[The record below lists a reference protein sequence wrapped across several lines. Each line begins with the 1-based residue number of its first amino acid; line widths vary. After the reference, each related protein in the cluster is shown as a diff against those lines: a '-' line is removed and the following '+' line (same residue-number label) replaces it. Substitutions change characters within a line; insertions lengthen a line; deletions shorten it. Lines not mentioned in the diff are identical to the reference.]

1 MTEPSP
7 ERRARQREGE
17 TTVAS
22 GLQGIAYVVLMAA
35 LVGVVGFLLALVVS
49 WIY

>member
-1 MTEPSP
+1 MSEPSP

-17 TTVAS
+17 TTLSS

-35 LVGVVGFLLALVVS
+35 LVGLVGFALALVVS